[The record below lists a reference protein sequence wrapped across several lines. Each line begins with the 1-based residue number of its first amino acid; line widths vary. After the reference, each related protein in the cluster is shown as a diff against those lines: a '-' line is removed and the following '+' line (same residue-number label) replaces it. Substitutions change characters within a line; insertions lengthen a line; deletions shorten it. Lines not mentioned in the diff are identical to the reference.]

1 MSVDPALDPGAPVAL
16 YVQLAGVLIARIEG
30 GQITGRLPSVL
41 ELTAEFHVAR
51 DTAGKALR
59 LLASSGHATAVRGRG
74 YYVSTSSDPMS
85 TTATVAGPMPEVSDP
100 NRRYPSSAGASGS

>member
-30 GQITGRLPSVL
+30 GMITGRLPSVL
-41 ELTAEFHVAR
+41 ELAAEFHVAR

-74 YYVSTSSDPMS
+74 YYVATSSDPMS
-85 TTATVAGPMPEVSDP
+85 TTATGQTIAPVSEP

>member
-1 MSVDPALDPGAPVAL
+1 VSVNPALDPAAPVAL

-41 ELTAEFHVAR
+41 ELAAEFHVAR

-59 LLASSGHATAVRGRG
+59 LLATSGHATSVRGRG
-74 YYVSTSSDPMS
+74 YYVTSSDPIS
-85 TTATVAGPMPEVSDP
+85 TTATGATMCEVSDP
-100 NRRYPSSAGASGS
+100 NRRYPSSTGAAGS

>member
-30 GQITGRLPSVL
+30 GMITGRLPSVL
-41 ELTAEFHVAR
+41 ELAAEFHVAR

-59 LLASSGHATAVRGRG
+59 LLASSGRATAVRGRG
-74 YYVSTSSDPMS
+74 YWAVSSDPMS
-85 TTATVAGPMPEVSDP
+85 TTATGHTIAEVSDP

>member
-1 MSVDPALDPGAPVAL
+1 VSVNPALDPAAPVAL
-16 YVQLAGVLIARIEG
+16 YVQLAGVLMARIEG

-41 ELTAEFHVAR
+41 ELAAEFHVAR

-59 LLASSGHATAVRGRG
+59 LLATSGHARSVRGRG

-85 TTATVAGPMPEVSDP
+85 TTAQGQTMPSVSEP

>member
-1 MSVDPALDPGAPVAL
+1 MSADHALDPGAPVAL

-41 ELTAEFHVAR
+41 ELAAEFHVAR

-59 LLASSGHATAVRGRG
+59 LLASSGHATMTPGRG
-74 YYVSTSSDPMS
+74 YYVSRPMS
-85 TTATVAGPMPEVSDP
+85 TTATGQTIAEVSDP
-100 NRRYPSSAGASGS
+100 NRRYPSSTGAAGS

>member
-1 MSVDPALDPGAPVAL
+1 MSADHALDPGAPVAL

-41 ELTAEFHVAR
+41 ELAAEFHVAR

-59 LLASSGHATAVRGRG
+59 LLASSGRATAVRGRG
-74 YYVSTSSDPMS
+74 YYVTPSDPMS
-85 TTATVAGPMPEVSDP
+85 TTATVAGPIPAVSEP
-100 NRRYPSSAGASGS
+100 NRMYPSSAGASGS

>member
-1 MSVDPALDPGAPVAL
+1 VSVDPALDPDAPVAL

-41 ELTAEFHVAR
+41 ELAAEFHVAR

-59 LLASSGHATAVRGRG
+59 VLASTGRATSVRGRG
-74 YYVSTSSDPMS
+74 YYVTSSDPMS
-85 TTATVAGPMPEVSDP
+85 TTATGQTICEASEP
-100 NRRYPSSAGASGS
+100 NRMYPSSTGAAGS

>member
-1 MSVDPALDPGAPVAL
+1 VSVNPALDPAAPVAL
-16 YVQLAGVLIARIEG
+16 YVQLAGVLMARIEG

-41 ELTAEFHVAR
+41 ELASEFHVAR

-59 LLASSGHATAVRGRG
+59 LLATSGHARSVRGRG
-74 YYVSTSSDPMS
+74 YYVASSDPMS
-85 TTATVAGPMPEVSDP
+85 TTATGAAIREVSDP